1 MSTVSDIDADLYS
14 DIPGLLHPSD
24 SESVRDSYGPF
35 RVWDVLGKGGSA
47 TAVAAQDLA
56 SNRLLCLKV
65 FQKDRLDRSTEEVLL
80 NELEVYKRL
89 ASSMPCPATRFVM
102 ELEMSFQTKD
112 RICFAMELMASDLHT
127 YMMYY
132 PAYCFHHA
140 RRWTAQIALG
150 INALHEIGILHRDIK
165 AENILIDVRENARIA
180 DFGLSYLNKDEG
192 PLKRQQGYTAG
203 AVGTIHCMAP
213 EILHNRSNSGFM
225 KYGVPVDWWALGC
238 VIYELVS
245 RNHETLFNTE
255 DDILFY
261 VSWCSGGDRTSKQF
275 PIFENFSENI
285 ADLISGLLEPVP
297 SSRYG
302 FREVT
307 AHKSFLLAPGTSEF
321 SDAYSRALEREKL
334 PDSLPDLQY
343 GRETLWFTLPSWVEP
358 RVPNVDW
365 IKPTK
370 FLSFL

>member
-1 MSTVSDIDADLYS
+1 M
-14 DIPGLLHPSD
+14 G
-24 SESVRDSYGPF
+24 
-35 RVWDVLGKGGSA
+35 
-47 TAVAAQDLA
+47 
-56 SNRLLCLKV
+56 
-65 FQKDRLDRSTEEVLL
+65 
-80 NELEVYKRL
+80 
-89 ASSMPCPATRFVM
+89 
-102 ELEMSFQTKD
+102 LEMSFQTRD
-112 RICFAMELMASDLHT
+112 RICFAMELMASDLYT
-127 YMMYY
+127 YMTYR
-132 PAYCFHHA
+132 PAYCFDHA

-180 DFGLSYLNKDEG
+180 DFGLSYVNKDEG

-213 EILHNRSNSGFM
+213 EILHSRSNPGSM

-245 RNHETLFNTE
+245 RNHEARFASSFAAMLLISSCQALFVTE
-255 DDILFY
+255 DDILSY
-261 VSWCSGGDRTSKQF
+261 VSWCSSGDRTSKQF

-307 AHKSFLLAPGTSEF
+307 DHKSFLLASGTSEF
-321 SDAYSRALEREKL
+321 SDAYSRGGLHLICLRTLCLKPIAALEREEL

-343 GRETLWFTLPSWVEP
+343 GRETLWFTLPSWEEP

-365 IKPTK
+365 IKPTL
-370 FLSFL
+370 LSYFTYDALRLLR